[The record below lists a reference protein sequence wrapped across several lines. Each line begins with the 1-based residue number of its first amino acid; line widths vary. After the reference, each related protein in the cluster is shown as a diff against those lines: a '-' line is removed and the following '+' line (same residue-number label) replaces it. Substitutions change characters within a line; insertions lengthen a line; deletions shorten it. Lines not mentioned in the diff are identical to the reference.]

1 MDPDS
6 NHWFELGDAATPAE
20 RAALAKFR
28 ALLPNDSVT
37 FAWSNLTFIDANGRT
52 NEVDVL
58 LLTQQGLFVVEL
70 KGWHGTLTG
79 DQQNWTLT
87 SPMGTRSVRPNP
99 FILTDSKAKRLA
111 GLLKLKA
118 PNAAAAKQVPFIRPM
133 VVLHGQD
140 SVIQLD
146 ELGRTGVWALD
157 SYKVSGLKNRAVSDF
172 LKSPITN
179 HYDLVDFARAKKI
192 TALIQAAGLKPTPK
206 SRFVGQYSLE
216 KADPLGEG
224 PHWQDVRAVHPS
236 IKGAVRRIRLF
247 DLPPGASAEVSA
259 EIALSAKREF
269 SLTHGISHAGIT
281 SPLDYLETDS
291 GPALVFDYDDGEL
304 ALDEFLQRR
313 SGDLGIDDKV
323 GLIRKIGEILQF
335 AHARR
340 LTHRALTPRQV
351 FVRESKHGVLVS
363 IRDWFTGTMS
373 ASSTSAGPTQ
383 SKTSLGHAE
392 PQSLI
397 SVEGWVYL
405 APETLNSHSELPAIP
420 LDVYGLGALSFLI
433 LGGRPP
439 AATLAQLQEIFANH
453 SGLDLGAI
461 GDLAAPFVELVLEAT
476 MQSDADRTPSI
487 DAFLKELDRAV
498 EKLTRP
504 DPDNRPKASVPQ
516 EAFTG
521 QMIGDRFEVKARRG
535 SGSTGTVFEVD
546 DYETGREGLIL
557 KVSRDD
563 AAAVR
568 LREEADILASLDNAR
583 LVRLVEGPLK
593 VDGQTALLLTDAGD
607 ETLSLRIQSEGRAT
621 IEQLETYGA
630 DLFAA
635 VAYLDSVGIFHRDIK
650 PANLGIVRD
659 SSTSKPRLVLFDLSL
674 AREPLSMIGSGTKG
688 YLDPYIGPPKRR
700 QYDKAA
706 ELYAVA
712 VTLFEMATGSLPWW
726 RDGDAGPS
734 NPADEVVLVAQSFE
748 SAIADNLTD
757 FFRSALAADVRKRF
771 SDIHALAAAWS
782 AVFESLDQT
791 GESNDSD
798 GASRDGAA
806 AAATLDTQI
815 ADAGLTARALSAA
828 SRLGVT
834 TVGELLGTSPM
845 LINSVRGQGEATR
858 KEIQRRIRE
867 WKSRLLTG
875 GTTTARSSRVSV
887 DRSIDTL
894 LGSLIPQ
901 PNKANGTEVFVLRL
915 LLGIRTPRPGGDP
928 AELIASNAAW
938 PTVSKVA
945 ELSGVSS
952 GRVSQILAAA
962 STRWQRG
969 HLLTEAK
976 EELQD
981 ILASEGGVAELV
993 ELASALLISHG
1004 SSSTGDDRLRLAQ
1017 GLVRAVF
1024 ELDSRSS
1031 SPQWA
1036 QRRLGSTGRIL
1047 IAAPVNTGGA
1057 QVSDPE
1063 SLLVLVQA
1071 LAAKVDALVDSKED
1085 SFRLL
1090 PAATVRPSLREL
1102 DTDALLHDDR
1112 ILRLAVAASRNTALS
1127 GRGELYAR
1135 TLPAEKALEFTLR
1148 DVVVRELSAIG
1159 AQKRVTSRF
1168 PTVRELPPRPE
1179 LDRLIE
1185 AAMPGMR
1192 WRDGSYTR
1200 AERSEFASA
1209 TGSTT
1214 HTRLSSA
1221 QILDIER
1228 QLAQSLTRKSAITL
1242 AVRPKDFIPTCRA
1255 LSKLF
1260 SLTMVDVSA
1269 EVVKAVRSTAQDKN
1283 VDWDVVLQADAKAAT
1298 PSDHA
1303 NLSQLVR
1310 MAVEPLW
1317 STLVTDPK
1325 PLLLTNIG
1333 PLIKFGFGAEVAKLF
1348 DMSVARP
1355 AARWVIAPK
1364 RGSANAPSADGH
1376 IPPMGPDGFVDISPG
1391 LSMALSS
1398 RASTVSSGKDIL

>member
-1 MDPDS
+1 VDPDS

-20 RAALAKFR
+20 REALARFK

-37 FAWSNLTFIDANGRT
+37 FAWSNLTFIDATGRT

-58 LLTQQGLFVVEL
+58 LLTQQGLFIVEL

-87 SPMGTRSVRPNP
+87 SATGSRSVRANP
-99 FILTDSKAKRLA
+99 YILTDSKAKRLA

-118 PNAAAAKQVPFIRPM
+118 PNTAAAKNVPFVRPM

-140 SVIQLD
+140 SVVQLD
-146 ELGRTGVWALD
+146 ELGATGVWALD
-157 SYKVSGLKNRAVSDF
+157 GYKVAGLKNRSVSDF
-172 LKSPITN
+172 LKAPVAN

-192 TALIQAAGLKPTPK
+192 LALIQAAGLKPTPK

-224 PHWQDVRAVHPS
+224 PDWQDVRAVHPA
-236 IKGAVRRIRLF
+236 IKAVRRIRLF
-247 DLPPGASAEVSA
+247 DLPPGASAEVRK
-259 EIALSAKREF
+259 EIELSAKREYA
-269 SLTHGISHAGIT
+269 LTHGISHSGIT
-281 SPLDYLETDS
+281 TPLDYLETDS
-291 GPALVFDYDDGEL
+291 GPALVFDHDDGEI
-304 ALDEFLQRR
+304 ALDEFVQRR
-313 SGDLGIDDKV
+313 SADLGIDEKIS
-323 GLIRKIGEILQF
+323 LIREIGEILQF
-335 AHARR
+335 AHSRR
-340 LTHRALTPRQV
+340 LAHRALTPRQV
-351 FVRESKHGVLVS
+351 FVRESKSGLHVS
-363 IRDWFTGTMS
+363 IRDWFTGS
-373 ASSTSAGPTQ
+373 RSLSSTTARPTQ
-383 SKTSLGHAE
+383 SRTSFGTDE

-397 SVEGWVYL
+397 STESWVYL
-405 APETLNSHSELPAIP
+405 APETLTAHSELPAIP

-433 LGGRPP
+433 LSGRPP
-439 AATLAQLQEIFANH
+439 AATLAELQQIFANH

-461 GDLAAPFVELVLEAT
+461 GDLEGPFVELVLAAT
-476 MQSDADRTPSI
+476 RQSEADRTPSI
-487 DAFLKELDRAV
+487 DAFLKELDTAV

-504 DPDNRPKASVPQ
+504 DPNNRPKASAPQ
-516 EAFTG
+516 EASTG
-521 QMIGDRFEVKARRG
+521 QMIGDRFEVKGRRG

-568 LREEADILASLDNAR
+568 LRDEADILASLDNLR

-607 ETLSLRIQSEGRAT
+607 ETLALRIQSEGRAT
-621 IEQLETYGA
+621 IEQLESYGA

-635 VAYLDSVGIFHRDIK
+635 VAYLDSVGIYHRDIK

-659 SSTSKPRLVLFDLSL
+659 SSTRKPRLVLFDLSL
-674 AREPLSMIGSGTKG
+674 AREPLAMIGSGTRG
-688 YLDPYIGPPKRR
+688 YLDPYLGPPKRR

-706 ELYAVA
+706 ELYSVA

-734 NPADEVVLVAQSFE
+734 NPGDEVVLVPQSFE
-748 SAIADNLTD
+748 SAIADPLTT
-757 FFRSALAADVRKRF
+757 FFRSALAPDVSARF
-771 SDIHALAAAWS
+771 SDIHTLAAGWS
-782 AVFESLDQT
+782 AVFRSLDEARE
-791 GESNDSD
+791 GDDADE
-798 GASRDGAA
+798 GFRDEAA

-815 ADAGLTARALSAA
+815 ADAGLTARALSAVG
-828 SRLGVT
+828 RLGVA

-845 LINSVRGQGEATR
+845 QVNSIRGQGEKTR

-875 GTTTARSSRVSV
+875 GTTTARRALGSL

-894 LGSLIPQ
+894 LGSLVPP

-928 AELIASNAAW
+928 AELIASDAAW
-938 PTVSKVA
+938 PTVAQVA

-952 GRVSQILAAA
+952 GRVSQIVAAA
-962 STRWQRG
+962 ATRWHRG
-969 HLLTEAK
+969 HVLSEAK
-976 EELQD
+976 DEVQS
-981 ILASEGGVAELV
+981 ILTAEGGIAELA
-993 ELASALLISHG
+993 ELASALLMSHG
-1004 SSSTGDDRLRLAQ
+1004 SSSTGHDRLRLAQ
-1017 GLVRAVF
+1017 GLVRAVV
-1024 ELDSRSS
+1024 ELDARSS
-1031 SPQWA
+1031 NPQWA

-1047 IAAPVNTGGA
+1047 IAAPIDTDEG
-1057 QVSDPE
+1057 QSRDPE
-1063 SLLVLVQA
+1063 SLLVLAQA
-1071 LAAKVDALVDSKED
+1071 LAAKVDALVDTKD
-1085 SFRLL
+1085 GTFRLL
-1090 PAATVRPSLREL
+1090 PAATVRPTLREL
-1102 DTDALLHDDR
+1102 DTDAALHDDR
-1112 ILRLAVAASRNTALS
+1112 ILRLAVATSRNCALS
-1127 GRGELYAR
+1127 GRGELYAT

-1148 DVVVRELSAIG
+1148 DVVVRELSESS

-1192 WRDGSYTR
+1192 WRDGSYSR
-1200 AERSEFASA
+1200 VERSAFTSVA
-1209 TGSTT
+1209 GSTT

-1221 QILDIER
+1221 QLLDIER
-1228 QLAQSLTRKSAITL
+1228 QLAQSLPRKSAVTL
-1242 AVRPKDFIPTCRA
+1242 GVRPKDFIKTTKA
-1255 LSKLF
+1255 LSQLF
-1260 SLTMVDVSA
+1260 GLKQVDVSA
-1269 EVVKAVRSTAQDKN
+1269 EVVRAVRATARSKN
-1283 VDWDVVLQADAKAAT
+1283 VDWDVVLRADAKAAS

-1303 NLSQLVR
+1303 NLAQLVR
-1310 MAVEPLW
+1310 MAVAPLW
-1317 STLVTDPK
+1317 SALVADPD

-1333 PLIKFGFGAEVAKLF
+1333 PLIKFGFGAEVGQLF

-1355 AARWVIAPK
+1355 AARWVMAPK
-1364 RGSANAPSADGH
+1364 RGSAYAPSSDGH
-1376 IPPMGPDGFVDISPG
+1376 VPPMGPDGFVDISPG
-1391 LSMALSS
+1391 LASALSN
-1398 RASTVSSGKDIL
+1398 RASTMSSGKDIL